1 MVSARDLAKGVA
13 PVEAIVARSPIDRVL
28 RLQLATPNIE
38 NKIRWHVRKNAWE
51 VKAISMLLPENFQK
65 MFEVDG
71 ALRGEDFFKMKVVQ
85 YRLAIAEWNRC
96 DHSTRR
102 RITAPLVI
110 FNAGVR
116 VFCSMPHQAEPS
128 PTPQA
133 MVVASD
139 GTATASQPS
148 VPSASM

>member
-1 MVSARDLAKGVA
+1 MIELEDGGVQFIRHWLQPFILASYTALAKRVV
-13 PVEAIVARSPIDRVL
+13 PVEAILARSPVDRSL
-28 RLQLATPNIE
+28 PLQLATPNIE

-51 VKAISMLLPENFQK
+51 VKAISMLFPENFQK

-102 RITAPLVI
+102 RIKAPL
-110 FNAGVR
+110 
-116 VFCSMPHQAEPS
+116 E
-128 PTPQA
+128 
-133 MVVASD
+133 VVDA
-139 GTATASQPS
+139 
-148 VPSASM
+148 